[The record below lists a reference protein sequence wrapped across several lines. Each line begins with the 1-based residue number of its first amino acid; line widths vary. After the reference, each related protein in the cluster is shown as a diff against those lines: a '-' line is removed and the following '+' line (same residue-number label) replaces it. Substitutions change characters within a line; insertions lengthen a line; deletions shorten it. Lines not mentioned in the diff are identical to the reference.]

1 MPASLTVS
9 ILSFD
14 LLSATQLY
22 ELLRLR
28 SEVFVVEQ
36 ECIYQ
41 DIDNKDQKATHVLG
55 YVENELVAY
64 TRVFGPGD
72 YFKEASIGRV
82 LVKSEHRIFGYGK
95 KIVQA
100 SMDWLMKTYEK
111 PIRISAQTYLTKF
124 YSDLGFLSE
133 GETYLEDGIP
143 HINMVYNPVK

>member
-1 MPASLTVS
+1 MPKPLTVS

-14 LLSATQLY
+14 LLSSEQLY

-41 DIDNKDQKATHVLG
+41 DIDNKDQKAIHVLG
-55 YVENELVAY
+55 HVENELVAY

-72 YFKEASIGRV
+72 YFNEASIGRV
-82 LVKSEHRIFGYGK
+82 LVKSEHRVFGYGK
-95 KIVQA
+95 QIVQK
-100 SMDWLMKTYEK
+100 SMDWLIEAYKQ
-111 PIRISAQTYLTKF
+111 PIRISAQTYLEKF

-143 HINMVYNPVK
+143 HINMVYKPVI